1 MARFFV
7 VFAGTV
13 TLFAPALVA
22 QNPTV
27 CVFQQKQGHAANV
40 DAGFD
45 SSLVAQELTTRI
57 SSGTPAFDIV
67 PVTGFTAKEIDAEAQ
82 RRKCAW
88 VVTLWRQELG
98 PNTPDYAG
106 TLGGTQTSAGQ
117 GSAIMLKDNQI
128 GADTL
133 LEFSLRKP
141 DSHKAIAHGEGD
153 DKAAY
158 GKFADAIAKKI
169 GQK

>member
-1 MARFFV
+1 MLL
-7 VFAGTV
+7 G
-13 TLFAPALVA
+13 PALVA
-22 QNPTV
+22 QNPSI

-45 SSLVAQELTTRI
+45 SNLEAQELIART
-57 SSGTPAFDIV
+57 SSGGPAFDIV
-67 PVTGFTAKEIDAEAQ
+67 PITGFGAKDIDAEAAH
-82 RRKCAW
+82 RNCAW

-106 TLGGTQTSAGQ
+106 SLGGTQASAGQ
-117 GSAIMLKDNQI
+117 GNAIMLKDNQI

-133 LEFSLRKP
+133 IEYSLRKP
-141 DSHKAIAHGEGD
+141 DNHKVLAHGEGD

-158 GKFADAIAKKI
+158 GKFADAIVKKI
-169 GQK
+169 KQK

>member
-1 MARFFV
+1 MTRLFV
-7 VFAGTV
+7 VFAGTI
-13 TLFAPALVA
+13 TLLAPALVA

-27 CVFQQKQGHAANV
+27 CVFQQKQGHAADV
-40 DAGFD
+40 DGGLD
-45 SSLVAQELTTRI
+45 SSLVVKELTDRT
-57 SSGTPAFDIV
+57 SSGSPAFDIV

-82 RRKCAW
+82 RRNCAW

-106 TLGGTQTSAGQ
+106 TLGGTQASAGQ
-117 GSAIMLKDNQI
+117 GNAVMLKDNQI

-133 LEFSLRKP
+133 IEYTLRKP

-158 GKFADAIAKKI
+158 GKFADAIVKKI
-169 GQK
+169 RQK